1 MPFEVKR
8 PYRALNGAELKDI
21 MVAKLKQAMDLDATL
36 NLMRSFPLVQYE
48 VTVKLRPFINV
59 GTTAASVK
67 PGPEQIYQIDGQEF
81 MVVEPEALELVDLSP
96 IYGVNGD
103 PQELRREIGAGTVET
118 RKTDTGELVDV
129 RVRDKG
135 PQPPP
140 ERISTRGPMLPAAEP
155 TQPARPDAGS
165 LAPPTS
171 DELLDWAGPDG
182 GGKMQERPG
191 YRASDRAVGE
201 AVREGEVPPNAAGR
215 VSIIGSHGFQD
226 HGKRG
231 PVQFGRRE
239 K

>member
-1 MPFEVKR
+1 MGFEVKR

-67 PGPEQIYQIDGQEF
+67 PGPEQVYQIDGQEF

-118 RKTDTGELVDV
+118 RKTDPGELVDV
-129 RVRDKG
+129 RG
-135 PQPPP
+135 
-140 ERISTRGPMLPAAEP
+140 
-155 TQPARPDAGS
+155 
-165 LAPPTS
+165 
-171 DELLDWAGPDG
+171 
-182 GGKMQERPG
+182 
-191 YRASDRAVGE
+191 
-201 AVREGEVPPNAAGR
+201 
-215 VSIIGSHGFQD
+215 
-226 HGKRG
+226 
-231 PVQFGRRE
+231 
-239 K
+239 